1 MTNPF
6 KNQYTADGVNTDFVY
21 SFEIPINRTVLAY
34 ETLTGNTANEDADL
48 VSNTLYIIIPD
59 NPTSPTSTGIVRF
72 NTPPADQSI
81 ITLTPDQ
88 ETLVTYTFSN
98 TAPFNTDNL
107 NGAFTQESQSG
118 GYNLQNFLQ
127 NSIRYNVNENDGDL
141 NYDNKVSPLAD
152 NGFWRRIGAGIVSQD
167 FDEFVSEV
175 SSDVL
180 QQSEAQANA
189 GADNT
194 NLSNAI
200 ASNDQGVQ
208 YSGNP
213 KRVDPSGNI
222 IIDPLIQGFS
232 AKAGAQWAQEWAES
246 PNQINDDYG
255 NSGRSA
261 KFYSDLSAI
270 VAGSATGAIDQLRIF
285 NTVSTTTEIDLINY
299 ETNEPWIDVLENTL
313 SVYVNGERLQ
323 EPTAYSPPG
332 TPATSEITYTVT
344 IKTSPTLGDPSFITF
359 DSPVPVGTEI
369 YVTRGEAQ
377 GDGSTMFRNY
387 GNASPSPETDLN
399 TPLSNAGIFHG
410 FEISD
415 AQPMSGSW
423 YGGVT
428 VDGNNGVDSSGIQ
441 HSIGIESDGTPNV
454 AYRAN
459 LSSGFPINPAN
470 WGNWYTG
477 VTIDSNLR
485 VKQLVRQI
493 SYDHTDLLDQTVTQ
507 STTQS
512 YNASGNNAVSTW
524 VQGQGVNQTVI
535 FSAGKK
541 VFGSNTVFDML
552 QVSQTSDTQGE
563 ATCRIFGSIL
573 AGESGNLPVNTSGLG
588 FDKCI
593 SVADYKSS
601 GTGGGSSVAG
611 FQTRTLNTILTN
623 TLNATLSNNEV
634 TLDAGTYVVYASAPC
649 LQGDSHRISVENGD
663 GSIRLLGTSE
673 YNSVTNSAQTSSV
686 VGFKVFTITQQDT
699 FKISHYIFA
708 GISNNGL
715 GIATLDN
722 RSSVYAQL
730 TFWKVK

>member
-127 NSIRYNVNENDGDL
+127 NSIRYNVNENDG
-141 NYDNKVSPLAD
+141 NIAYDNKVSPLAD

-175 SSDVL
+175 SSEVL
-180 QQSEAQANA
+180 QQSEAQTNA

-213 KRVDPSGNI
+213 KRVDPSGTI
-222 IIDPLIQGFS
+222 IVDPLIQGFS
-232 AKAGAQWAQEWAES
+232 AKAGAHWAQEWAES

-270 VAGSATGAIDQLRIF
+270 AAGSATGIIDQLRVF
-285 NTVSTTTEIDLINY
+285 DNVNATTQVDLINY
-299 ETNEPWIDVLENTL
+299 DTNEPWVNVLENSL
-313 SVYVNGERLQ
+313 SVYLDGVRLQ
-323 EPTAYSPPG
+323 EPTAYSPPS
-332 TPATSEITYTVT
+332 TPATNEITYTVT
-344 IKTSPTLGDPSFITF
+344 IKDTPTLGDPTFITF
-359 DSPVPVGTEI
+359 DSPVPVSTEI

-377 GDGSTMFRNY
+377 GDGSTMFKNY

-399 TPLSNAGIFHG
+399 TTLSNAGIFHG

-428 VDGNNGVDSSGIQ
+428 VDGNNGVDSSGVQ
-441 HSIGIESDGTPNV
+441 YSIGIESDGTPNV

-470 WGNWYTG
+470 WGDWYTG

-485 VKQLVRQI
+485 VKQSVRQI
-493 SYDHTDLLDQTVTQ
+493 SYDHTDLLDQAVTQ

-524 VQGQGVNQTVI
+524 VQGQGVNQNVI

-573 AGESGNLPVNTSGLG
+573 AGASGSLPLNTSALG
-588 FDKCI
+588 FDKWI

-601 GTGGGSSVAG
+601 GTSGGSSVFG
-611 FQTRTLNTILTN
+611 FQTRDLNTILSN
-623 TLNATLSNNEV
+623 PLNATLSQNEV
-634 TLDAGTYVVYASAPC
+634 TLDAGTYIVYASAPC
-649 LQGDSHRISVENGD
+649 FQGKSHRISVKNGD
-663 GSIRLLGTSE
+663 GSIILLGTTE
-673 YNSVTNSAQTSSV
+673 YNDSAYPTQTSSV
-686 VGFKVFTITQQDT
+686 VAFKDFTITQQDT
-699 FKISHYIFA
+699 FKINHFITS
-708 GISNNGL
+708 GKSNDGL
-715 GIATLDN
+715 GVALLDN
-722 RSSVYAQL
+722 RPSIYSQI

>member
-127 NSIRYNVNENDGDL
+127 NSIRYNVNENDG
-141 NYDNKVSPLAD
+141 NIAYDNKVSPLAD

-175 SSDVL
+175 SSEVL
-180 QQSEAQANA
+180 QQSEAQTNA

-213 KRVDPSGNI
+213 KRVDPSGTI
-222 IIDPLIQGFS
+222 IVDPLIQGFS
-232 AKAGAQWAQEWAES
+232 AKAGAHWAQEWAES

-270 VAGSATGAIDQLRIF
+270 AAGSATGIIDQLRVF
-285 NTVSTTTEIDLINY
+285 DNVNTTTQVDLINY
-299 ETNEPWIDVLENTL
+299 DTNEPWDNVLENSL
-313 SVYVNGERLQ
+313 SVYLDGVRLQ
-323 EPTAYSPPG
+323 EPTAYSPPS
-332 TPATSEITYTVT
+332 TPATNEITYTVT
-344 IKTSPTLGDPSFITF
+344 IKDTPTLGDPTFITF
-359 DSPVPVGTEI
+359 DSPVPVSTEI

-377 GDGSTMFRNY
+377 GDGSTMFKTY

-399 TPLSNAGIFHG
+399 TP
-410 FEISD
+410 ISKASLWGAKSILD
-415 AQPMSGSW
+415 GAPTTGYWSGGYSIEM
-423 YGGVT
+423 
-428 VDGNNGVDSSGIQ
+428 DDGVDSSAVQMQIT
-441 HSIGIESDGTPNV
+441 HESDNV
-454 AYRAN
+454 PEMNIRSNVTTGATD
-459 LSSGFPINPAN
+459 INPAN
-470 WGNWYTG
+470 FSDWYKGLT
-477 VTIDSNLR
+477 VASNFR
-485 VKQLVRQI
+485 VRQEVGRI
-493 SYDHTDLLDQTVTQ
+493 NYNHSQIGFDDGDPKSSLQAYNNTNVNLLSHSIVGQSAVQPVTY
-507 STTQS
+507 S
-512 YNASGNNAVSTW
+512 
-524 VQGQGVNQTVI
+524 I
-535 FSAGKK
+535 KK
-541 VFGSNTVFDML
+541 RVFGGGSFDML
-552 QVSQTSDTQGE
+552 SVTQTSDTQGAAIAKLFGDLFSGASGDKKVPNVDDFASSLTTNGYTKIPVSNTQSLIVQWGGVSSAGTGTRV
-563 ATCRIFGSIL
+563 AT
-573 AGESGNLPVNTSGLG
+573 LPIAFPTASLVAVAITELGGTTSTDGLYVSDRTDTTITFNTSR
-588 FDKCI
+588 
-593 SVADYKSS
+593 
-601 GTGGGSSVAG
+601 AG
-611 FQTRTLNTILTN
+611 VIKYITI
-623 TLNATLSNNEV
+623 
-634 TLDAGTYVVYASAPC
+634 GY
-649 LQGDSHRISVENGD
+649 
-663 GSIRLLGTSE
+663 
-673 YNSVTNSAQTSSV
+673 
-686 VGFKVFTITQQDT
+686 
-699 FKISHYIFA
+699 
-708 GISNNGL
+708 
-715 GIATLDN
+715 
-722 RSSVYAQL
+722 
-730 TFWKVK
+730 

>member
-127 NSIRYNVNENDGDL
+127 NSIRYNVNENDG
-141 NYDNKVSPLAD
+141 NIAYDNKVSPLAD

-175 SSDVL
+175 SSEVL
-180 QQSEAQANA
+180 QQSEAQTNA

-213 KRVDPSGNI
+213 KRVDPSGTI
-222 IIDPLIQGFS
+222 IVDPLIQGFS
-232 AKAGAQWAQEWAES
+232 AKAGAHWAQEWAES

-270 VAGSATGAIDQLRIF
+270 AAGSATGIIDQLRVF
-285 NTVSTTTEIDLINY
+285 DNVNTTTQVDLINY
-299 ETNEPWIDVLENTL
+299 DTNEPWDNVLENSL
-313 SVYVNGERLQ
+313 SVYLDGVRLQ
-323 EPTAYSPPG
+323 EPTAYSPPS
-332 TPATSEITYTVT
+332 TPATNEITYTVT
-344 IKTSPTLGDPSFITF
+344 IKDTPTLGDPTFITF
-359 DSPVPVGTEI
+359 DSPVPVSTEI

-377 GDGSTMFRNY
+377 GDGSTMFKNY

-399 TPLSNAGIFHG
+399 TTLSNAGIFHG

-428 VDGNNGVDSSGIQ
+428 VDGNNGVDSSGVQ
-441 HSIGIESDGTPNV
+441 YSIGIESDGTPNV

-470 WGNWYTG
+470 WGDWYTG

-485 VKQLVRQI
+485 VKQSVRQI
-493 SYDHTDLLDQTVTQ
+493 SYDHTDLLDQAVTQ

-512 YNASGNNAVSTW
+512 YNA
-524 VQGQGVNQTVI
+524 
-535 FSAGKK
+535 SAGKK

-573 AGESGNLPVNTSGLG
+573 AGASGNLPVNTSGLG

-601 GTGGGSSVAG
+601 GTAGGSSVPG

-623 TLNATLSNNEV
+623 TLNATLSNNGV
-634 TLDAGTYVVYASAPC
+634 NLDAGTYVSYASAPC
-649 LQGDSHRISVENGD
+649 LLGDNHRISVENGD
-663 GSIRLLGTSE
+663 GSIILLGTSQ
-673 YNSVTNSAQTSSV
+673 YNSESFQSQTSSV
-686 VGFKVFTITQQDT
+686 VGFQVFTITQQDT
-699 FKISHYIFA
+699 FKINHYIFS
-708 GISNNGL
+708 GKNTDGL
-715 GIATLDN
+715 GVATLDN

-730 TFWKVK
+730 IFWKVK

>member
-1 MTNPF
+1 MSNPF
-6 KNQYTADGVNTDFVY
+6 KNQYTADGTGTDFVY
-21 SFEIPINRTVLAY
+21 TFDLPINRSVLVY
-34 ETLTGNTANEDADL
+34 ETLPGNSADEDADL
-48 VSNTLYIIIPD
+48 VSNTRYVIIPD
-59 NPTSPTSTGIVRF
+59 DLVAATSPGFVRF
-72 NTPPADQSI
+72 LSPPEAQSV
-81 ITLTPDQ
+81 ITITPDQ
-88 ETLVTYTFSN
+88 ETLVTYVFSN

-107 NGAFTQESQSG
+107 NGSFEQEAQTN

-141 NYDNKVSPLAD
+141 AYDNKVSPLAD
-152 NGFWRRIGAGIVSQD
+152 NGFWRRIGAEIVSQD

-180 QQSEAQANA
+180 QQSEAQTNA

-194 NLSNAI
+194 NLSNDI

-222 IIDPLIQGFS
+222 ILDPLIQGFS
-232 AKAGAQWAQEWAES
+232 AKAGALWAQEWAES

-261 KFYSDLSAI
+261 KFYSDQSAI
-270 VAGSATGAIDQLRIF
+270 AAGSATGVVDQLRIF
-285 NTVSTTTEIDLINY
+285 DTVSTTTTIDLINY
-299 ETNEPWIDVLENTL
+299 DTNEPWDNVLENSL
-313 SVYVNGERLQ
+313 SVYLDGVRLQ
-323 EPTAYSPPG
+323 EPTAYSPPS
-332 TPATSEITYTVT
+332 TPATNEITYTVT
-344 IKTSPTLGDPSFITF
+344 IKDTPTLGDPTFITF
-359 DSPVPVGTEI
+359 DSPVPVSTEI

-428 VDGNNGVDSSGIQ
+428 VDGNNGVDSSGVQ

-524 VQGQGVNQTVI
+524 VQGQGVNQNVI

-541 VFGSNTVFDML
+541 VFGTNTVFDML

-573 AGESGNLPVNTSGLG
+573 AGASGNLPVNTSGLG

-601 GTGGGSSVAG
+601 GTAGGSSVSG
-611 FQTRTLNTILTN
+611 FQTRNLNTILTN
-623 TLNATLSNNEV
+623 TLNATLSQNEV
-634 TLDAGTYVVYASAPC
+634 TLDAGTYIVYASAPC
-649 LQGDSHRISVENGD
+649 FQGKSHRIRVENGD
-663 GSIRLLGTSE
+663 GSIILLGTSE
-673 YNSVTNSAQTSSV
+673 YNPAAYPTQTSSV
-686 VGFKVFTITQQDT
+686 VGFEDFTITQQDT
-699 FKISHYIFA
+699 FKINHFIFS
-708 GISNNGL
+708 GKSNDGL
-715 GIATLDN
+715 GIASLDN
-722 RSSVYAQL
+722 RSSVYSQI